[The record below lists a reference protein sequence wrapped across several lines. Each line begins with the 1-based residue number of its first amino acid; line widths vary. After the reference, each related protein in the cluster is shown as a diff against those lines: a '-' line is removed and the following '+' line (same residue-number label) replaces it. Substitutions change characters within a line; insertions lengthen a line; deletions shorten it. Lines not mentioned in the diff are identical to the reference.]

1 VRRSVDLII
10 ADQNLGNSISGVEA
24 SFRIRELVGRP
35 VPVVMLTAVQGLD
48 VLNEFQRVM
57 QQRLS
62 RHPELAGVI
71 SASRVEE
78 PVVLQKPTTAATL
91 NKTLIDVLARGTKPS
106 SAFAPSTP
114 PVMEGSEDRVG

>member
-1 VRRSVDLII
+1 
-10 ADQNLGNSISGVEA
+10 VEA

-48 VLNEFQRVM
+48 VLSEFQRVM
-57 QQRLS
+57 QQRLTH
-62 RHPELAGVI
+62 HPELAGVI
-71 SASRVEE
+71 AASRVEE

-91 NKTLIDVLARGTKPS
+91 NKTLIDVLARGTKPG
-106 SAFAPSTP
+106 SAFAPNAP